1 MPQTEV
7 LLVGE
12 SWISAATHYKGFD
25 QFGSV
30 TFHKGAEPLVAAL
43 RNSPFNLTYMPA
55 HEAAEGFPFTLEE
68 LRRYRAIILS
78 DIGANTLLLPPSV
91 WLHGKPVPNRLKLIR
106 DWTAEGGGLLMI
118 GGYLTFQGIDGRGR
132 WRRTPVEDALP
143 VTCLPYDDRL
153 EVPEGFHPAITGDRA
168 HPILRGLEGEWPL
181 LLGANEVQV
190 RDRPDVE
197 VLARLPAAEGG
208 HPLLVTG
215 RHGEGRTLCWTSD
228 IGPHWLPEEFVRWP
242 GYARLWRNALA
253 WATQTEEAG

>member
-1 MPQTEV
+1 MPRTEV

-12 SWISAATHYKGFD
+12 SWVSAATHYKGFD

-43 RNSPFNLTYMPA
+43 RDSPFNLTYMTA

-68 LRRYRAIILS
+68 LRKYRAIIIS

-91 WLHGKPVPNRLKLIR
+91 WLQGKPVPNRLKLIR

-132 WRRTPVEDALP
+132 WHRTPVEDALP

-153 EVPEGFHPAITGDRA
+153 EVPDGFHPDITGDRT
-168 HPILRGLEGEWPL
+168 HPILRGLDGEWPL
-181 LLGANEVQV
+181 LLGANEVAV

-197 VLARLPAAEGG
+197 VLARLPAEEGG

-228 IGPHWLPEEFVRWP
+228 IGPHWLPEDFVRWP

-253 WATQTEEAG
+253 WATKQEEAG